1 MSSKPIFREA
11 DYPYREAHNGKC
23 YSKNFKAK
31 DGYKGPGFR
40 KIDPPSAGN
49 LNSAL
54 EDGPVIASIRAD
66 NQIFRHYFKGV
77 INTEECKS
85 STPGRRMDHAV
96 LIVGLGTSQNGLKYY
111 IIKNSFSKNWG
122 EDGYARIAADAQNG

>member
-1 MSSKPIFREA
+1 M
-11 DYPYREAHNGKC
+11 
-23 YSKNFKAK
+23 SKNWKSS
-31 DGYKGPGFR
+31 DGYEGPGFR
-40 KIDPPSAGN
+40 TIDPTIAGN

-54 EDGPVIASIRAD
+54 DVGPVVASIRAD

-77 INTEECKS
+77 INSDKCTS

-111 IIKNSFSKNWG
+111 IIKNSFSTSWG